1 MKFGP
6 KNIFLK
12 KILSGLNFYERAVG
26 FPNFGNLEPLLKI
39 SSLFM
44 SLLETV
50 LASLDSLEGIVVSM
64 ESVLLVLDE
73 VLSLVKLLDESIVM
87 LFSKESCSFSW
98 SSPSVFVFL
107 VETVVPP
114 PPPPVS
120 SELQACLKLFK
131 ENFLTGLVISKTSDC
146 LGLGDDRVSG
156 VRKLANVERFLKLSK
171 SENCRKVKFQ
181 AGNRIRQREFGQR
194 EQVGNENNAV
204 GSPIDSRNA
213 NYFLCRRKLW
223 RGQSLK
229 INLSRRD
236 R

>member
-1 MKFGP
+1 MKFGQ
-6 KNIFLK
+6 KLFFLK
-12 KILSGLNFYERAVG
+12 KILSGHNFYERAVG
-26 FPNFGNLEPLLKI
+26 SPNFGNLEPLLKI

-50 LASLDSLEGIVVSM
+50 LASLDSLEGIVVSV

-98 SSPSVFVFL
+98 SSPSGFVFL

-120 SELQACLKLFK
+120 SELQACLKLFN
-131 ENFLTGLVISKTSDC
+131 EYFLTGLVISKTSDC

-156 VRKLANVERFLKLSK
+156 VRKLANVESK
-171 SENCRKVKFQ
+171 C
-181 AGNRIRQREFGQR
+181 
-194 EQVGNENNAV
+194 
-204 GSPIDSRNA
+204 
-213 NYFLCRRKLW
+213 
-223 RGQSLK
+223 
-229 INLSRRD
+229 
-236 R
+236 